1 MDTGFKLNKKIV
13 IIVFLCLCIVTS
25 AVGGVVA
32 YLTSRTEPVTNEF
45 VPAKVSCV
53 VEEVFEN
60 GVKNDVKIRNTG
72 NVDAYIRVSVVANF
86 VSDDGKVLATAPQEG
101 TDYRVIWSPYGW
113 QKGTDGY
120 WYHQKAIAPDDLTSM
135 LIESASVISAPE
147 GYHLD
152 IQIIASA
159 IQSEPYSAVQE
170 AWGITPVNGELIPN

>member
-1 MDTGFKLNKKIV
+1 MDAGKKTNRKLVGIA
-13 IIVFLCLCIVTS
+13 ILCLCIVAGTIGS
-25 AVGGVVA
+25 VAA

-170 AWGITPVNGELIPN
+170 AWGITPINGELIPN